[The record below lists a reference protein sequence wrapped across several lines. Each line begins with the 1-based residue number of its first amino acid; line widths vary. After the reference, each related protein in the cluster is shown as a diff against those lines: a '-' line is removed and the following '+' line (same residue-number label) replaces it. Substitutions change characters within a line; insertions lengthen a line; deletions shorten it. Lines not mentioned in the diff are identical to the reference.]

1 MSGDVIKTAAVHAPT
16 TLEELSSM
24 GVLGESKVK
33 EYGKRLVVQIVQFI
47 NDNKL
52 QEYID
57 RRPLKLPKTAESASQ
72 SSSASNKPS
81 RGKSKALQ
89 IFDIDDDDEFGD
101 IDIDFG
107 DIDFVAIDVP

>member
-33 EYGKRLVVQIVQFI
+33 EYGKRLVVQVVQFI
-47 NDNKL
+47 NDNNL

-57 RRPLKLPKTAESASQ
+57 RRPLEQPKTAESASQ

-107 DIDFVAIDVP
+107 AIDVP

>member
-1 MSGDVIKTAAVHAPT
+1 MSGDVIKSVAAHAPT

-47 NDNKL
+47 NDNNLK
-52 QEYID
+52 EYID
-57 RRPLKLPKTAESASQ
+57 RRPLKRPKTAESASQ

-81 RGKSKALQ
+81 RVKSKAPQ
-89 IFDIDDDDEFGD
+89 IFDIDDDDDDEFGD

-107 DIDFVAIDVP
+107 AIDVP